1 MKRIQQFILV
11 IASCLFLAACD
22 NSLARAD
29 RTVGLIQ
36 EDITEILNDLSDIQN
51 TETALQGNF
60 ETVLSTNDL
69 QKFNDPENDVQK
81 NIMHRKSQID
91 DINKHRKNLAEM
103 LKELTPLVTH
113 EQLPGEQMQQIIQFI
128 QNLEAELS
136 VYVTDY
142 EANLELESN
151 SFKAIANPD
160 YDYKAFFQAQ
170 KNINTLAETN
180 LMNLDRLLPHFEPLR
195 AALTNL
201 KVDLVKR
208 IENSK

>member
-1 MKRIQQFILV
+1 MKRIQQFVLVIISCLILV
-11 IASCLFLAACD
+11 GCD

-36 EDITEILNDLSDIQN
+36 EDITGILNALSEIQN
-51 TETALQGNF
+51 TEAALQGNF
-60 ETVLSTNDL
+60 ETVLATNNL
-69 QKFNDPENDVQK
+69 QTFNDPENDVQK
-81 NIMHRKSQID
+81 NILHRQSKID

-113 EQLPGEQMQQIIQFI
+113 EQLPGDQMQQIIQFI
-128 QNLEAELS
+128 QNLETELTI
-136 VYVTDY
+136 YVTDY
-142 EANLELESN
+142 AANLELEST

-170 KNINTLAETN
+170 KNINTLSETN